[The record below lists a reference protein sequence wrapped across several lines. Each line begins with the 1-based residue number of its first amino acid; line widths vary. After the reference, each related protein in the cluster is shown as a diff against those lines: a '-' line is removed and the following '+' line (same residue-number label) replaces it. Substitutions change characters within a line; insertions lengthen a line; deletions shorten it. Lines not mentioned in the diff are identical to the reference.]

1 MKKDEKREMLIDM
14 VEKYLDAE
22 QLEKFKSSFNSES
35 KKTFIK
41 QKKYTFS
48 LDEINNLGLKQIDEQ
63 NYSYK
68 NEIKI
73 SHSLLYNL
81 GVIYPLDYSSNYIIK
96 AIKDYLPSYPLVLDM
111 CAAPGGKS
119 ISLSFLKE
127 DALITSYDISYS
139 RVLEM
144 IKNVDRS
151 GLNNIFINSIDPL
164 KLNYFETFDFIILD
178 APCSGSGMFRKE
190 EKMLDD
196 LTEKKIQKLLPIQK
210 DLLKKAVTMVKKG
223 GYILYSTCSFSI
235 DEDEKQ
241 VEKILKTADIEEI
254 KLEVD
259 KTVIKGKY
267 GYHLIPGIFPGEGI
281 YFALLR
287 KKGETTKESRMDI
300 TEFNFNSNTYSI
312 PYLYKSLT
320 KQSFIRPG
328 IAKYS
333 KEKYPKCEFDHPY
346 CKVDQKTEKY
356 DLSFEE
362 CQKIYKGEE
371 INSSSTYEGLL
382 ILTYKNI
389 PITYASKK
397 GNRIKNY
404 LPKYLRTNIFY

>member
-14 VEKYLDAE
+14 VEKYLDAD

-81 GVIYPLDYSSNYIIK
+81 GVIYPLDYSSSYIIK

-241 VEKILKTADIEEI
+241 VEIEEEPVV
-254 KLEVD
+254 LAEPEVKQPNVSD
-259 KTVIKGKY
+259 HQALDTYVGTLTGYGPNCVGCSGMTSSGYDVRNTTTYVDSEFGEVRILAADGMFDFYTIVRVSNVPNMEPFIAIVLDRGGNVGFGKGTLFDLLFADESQALHKTDNVTFEILRDGK
-267 GYHLIPGIFPGEGI
+267 
-281 YFALLR
+281 
-287 KKGETTKESRMDI
+287 
-300 TEFNFNSNTYSI
+300 
-312 PYLYKSLT
+312 
-320 KQSFIRPG
+320 
-328 IAKYS
+328 
-333 KEKYPKCEFDHPY
+333 
-346 CKVDQKTEKY
+346 
-356 DLSFEE
+356 
-362 CQKIYKGEE
+362 
-371 INSSSTYEGLL
+371 
-382 ILTYKNI
+382 
-389 PITYASKK
+389 
-397 GNRIKNY
+397 
-404 LPKYLRTNIFY
+404 